1 MRISK
6 KVAEIWL
13 KLFKKIEI
21 YATILDNN
29 VKYNYRKAVTQ
40 LSLIHIYTPAAV
52 ISNGTLAAQRKCIGT
67 LADIGEKIEEAKLT
81 SPAIIVVGDVVSL
94 NDRLDFFEKRPLF
107 GRKITVPYLSLIHI
121 YN

>member
-40 LSLIHIYTPAAV
+40 YM
-52 ISNGTLAAQRKCIGT
+52 NR
-67 LADIGEKIEEAKLT
+67 
-81 SPAIIVVGDVVSL
+81 
-94 NDRLDFFEKRPLF
+94 F
-107 GRKITVPYLSLIHI
+107 
-121 YN
+121 

>member
-21 YATILDNN
+21 YVTILDNN

-40 LSLIHIYTPAAV
+40 YMDRFEHVVPCHFGLEAV
-52 ISNGTLAAQRKCIGT
+52 VNMERAKYWIANGAQPTDTVRGLLK
-67 LADIGEKIEEAKLT
+67 KIEA
-81 SPAIIVVGDVVSL
+81 
-94 NDRLDFFEKRPLF
+94 
-107 GRKITVPYLSLIHI
+107 
-121 YN
+121 